1 MRILLIDNYDS
12 FTYNLFDLLRV
23 CGADCIVVKNDT
35 VTIEDIETLNIDGIV
50 LSPGPKRPENAG
62 ITNATIRAFAGKLPI
77 LGICLGHQAIGEFL
91 GYQLI
96 KAVQPQHG
104 KTSAIQHKHHFLFEN
119 IHSPIRVMRYHSLIL
134 ADVKEEEIIATSETG
149 ETMAIADTSGYLCGI
164 QYHPESVL
172 SEYGEQTLKNWLAFV
187 KKCRI

>member
-1 MRILLIDNYDS
+1 MKILLIDNYDS
-12 FTYNLFDLLRV
+12 FTYNLFDLLKV
-23 CGADCIVVKNDT
+23 CGADCSVVKNDE
-35 VTIEDIETLNIDGIV
+35 VTIDAIKAMHVDGIV

-62 ITNATIRAFAGKLPI
+62 ITVANILAFAGILP
-77 LGICLGHQAIGEFL
+77 LFGICLGHQAIGEFL
-91 GYQLI
+91 GYKLV
-96 KAVQPQHG
+96 KAAQPQHG
-104 KTSAIQHKHHFLFEN
+104 KTSLIQHTEHFLFEN
-119 IHSPIRVMRYHSLIL
+119 IPNPIRVMRYHSLL
-134 ADVKEEEIIATSETG
+134 LSDVKAKEIIATSESG

>member
-1 MRILLIDNYDS
+1 MKILLIDNYDS
-12 FTYNLFDLLRV
+12 FTYNLFDLLKV
-23 CGADCIVVKNDT
+23 CGADCRVVKNDE
-35 VTIEDIETLNIDGIV
+35 VTIDAIEAMDLDGIV

-91 GYQLI
+91 GYKLV
-96 KAVQPQHG
+96 KALQPRHG
-104 KTSAIQHKHHFLFEN
+104 KTSLIQHTHHFLFEN
-119 IHSPIRVMRYHSLIL
+119 IPSPIRVMRYHSLIL
-134 ADVKEEEIIATSETG
+134 ADVKANEIIATSETG
-149 ETMAIADTSGYLCGI
+149 ETMAIADTTGYLCGI

>member
-1 MRILLIDNYDS
+1 
-12 FTYNLFDLLRV
+12 
-23 CGADCIVVKNDT
+23 
-35 VTIEDIETLNIDGIV
+35 
-50 LSPGPKRPENAG
+50 
-62 ITNATIRAFAGKLPI
+62 
-77 LGICLGHQAIGEFL
+77 
-91 GYQLI
+91 
-96 KAVQPQHG
+96 
-104 KTSAIQHKHHFLFEN
+104 
-119 IHSPIRVMRYHSLIL
+119 MRYHSLIL